1 MKIMTACFL
10 LLCAS
15 DLYALAAQ
23 TTRVLVWRKGESIA
37 AEEFIAMNE
46 EIVDYL
52 ATLPRPTDSLKV
64 FRYDCQ
70 VKSRLIRP
78 SLQSYGSTTGQVQGW
93 VEVRAVY
100 ALSDCKKID

>member
-1 MKIMTACFL
+1 MKFLTIGVL
-10 LLCAS
+10 LLTAIEVFAMS
-15 DLYALAAQ
+15 AES
-23 TTRVLVWRKGESIA
+23 TRVLLWRKGESVA
-37 AEEFIAMNE
+37 GEEFIAMNE

-52 ATLPRPTDSLKV
+52 ATLPRPTEALKV

-78 SLQSYGSTTGQVQGW
+78 SLRGYGPDHPQGW

-100 ALSDCKKID
+100 ALHGCKKID